1 MKFNKNKGFT
11 LVEMLATVVILGLI
25 MIVALP
31 LYSSVYNS
39 IKATTYLNTLK
50 TVKVAA
56 LDYGSNT
63 YVKDSIKRL
72 SYKTDSTKFDWCKT
86 VNISDLIKAG
96 YLKSD
101 SNQFEEIT
109 DLYTGYQIGYN
120 SLYNAPNGVDVS
132 TMSLC
137 YCKDTLD
144 IDAFLTKDLSGGQI
158 YIEGEYIRV
167 VKSDDY
173 YTFRYVEKSFMYD
186 DLLATV
192 TKALK
197 RGDSK
202 CTYEGTELKFGSAFA
217 GITDYDSKNVNF
229 NKKFDNFVI
238 DKFTSAS
245 KCNH

>member
-72 SYKTDSTKFDWCKT
+72 SYKTDSTKYDWCKT
-86 VNISDLIKAG
+86 VNIMDLIKAG
-96 YLKSD
+96 YIKSD
-101 SNQFEEIT
+101 SNKFEEIT
-109 DLYTGYQIGYN
+109 DVYTGYQIGYN
-120 SLYNAPNGVDVS
+120 SLYDEKTVDVS

-144 IDAFLTKDLSGGQI
+144 IDAFLTKDLASGQI
-158 YIEGEYIRV
+158 YIAGEYIRV
-167 VKSDDY
+167 VKRNDY
-173 YTFRYVEKSFMYD
+173 YTFRYVDKSFMYD
-186 DLLATV
+186 DLYATV
-192 TKALK
+192 IKALK

-217 GITDYDSKNVNF
+217 GITDYDPNNYAL
-229 NKKFDNFVI
+229 NEKFDYFVI

>member
-50 TVKVAA
+50 TVKVAS

-72 SYKTDSTKFDWCKT
+72 SYKTDSTKYDWCKT
-86 VNISDLIKAG
+86 VNIKDLIKAG
-96 YLKSD
+96 YIKSD

-109 DLYTGYQIGYN
+109 DVYTGYQIGYN
-120 SLYNAPNGVDVS
+120 SLYNDTVDVS

-144 IDAFLTKDLSGGQI
+144 IDAFLTKDLNAGQI
-158 YIEGEYIRV
+158 YIAGEYIRV
-167 VKSDDY
+167 VKKNDY

-186 DLLATV
+186 DLLSTV
-192 TKALK
+192 IKALK
-197 RGDSK
+197 RGESK
-202 CTYEGTELKFGSAFA
+202 CTYEGDEIKFGSAFA
-217 GITDYDSKNVNF
+217 GITEYDLSNDAFYEKF
-229 NKKFDNFVI
+229 NSFVI